1 MRMTMVAVGVA
12 CAAAAHAGG
21 PGLPSSPFGYAVF
34 ATGDVTLRNKVRGVN
49 GDVGSNGGRVLV
61 GQDTPV
67 LGAVVGPRVTMRKD
81 ARAGSLFCLLL
92 EGPGGG
98 ACQAVTFPVV
108 DPALLLPVQV
118 VPGTTPLRV
127 PSKGSTSPVAP
138 GAYADV
144 RIGSRGLL
152 VFAGGTYA
160 VRSIRIQ
167 PRGQLLCQE
176 PCRIGVMERVRLQ
189 PRAMLAGTARTRPSQ
204 VHVDVALTSSS
215 PVFAAAPRAT
225 VGALV
230 YAPGGR
236 INLRNQGNYV
246 GAFVGKTVT
255 IEMGALVQAAGP

>member
-1 MRMTMVAVGVA
+1 MMWRMAVVAVGMA
-12 CAAAAHAGG
+12 CAAAAQAGA

-34 ATGDVTLRNKVRGVN
+34 AIGDVTLQNKVRGVN

-61 GQDTPV
+61 GKDTPV
-67 LGAVVGPRVTMRKD
+67 LGAVAGPRVTLRKD

-98 ACQAVTFPVV
+98 ACQAVTIPLVPTAQL
-108 DPALLLPVQV
+108 PAVQV
-118 VPGTTPLRV
+118 VPGTVSLRV
-127 PSKGSTSPVAP
+127 PPKGRRSPVAP

-144 RIGSRGLL
+144 RIGPRGLL
-152 VFAGGTYA
+152 VLAGGTYA

-167 PRGQLLCQE
+167 PRGQLLCQDA
-176 PCRIGVMERVRLQ
+176 CRIGVANRVRLQ
-189 PRAMLAGTARTRPSQ
+189 PRAVLTGTRPSD
-204 VHVDVALTSSS
+204 VHVDVARTASS

-236 INLRNQGNYV
+236 IDLRNQGNYV

-255 IEMGALVQAAGP
+255 VGMGAIVDAGGP